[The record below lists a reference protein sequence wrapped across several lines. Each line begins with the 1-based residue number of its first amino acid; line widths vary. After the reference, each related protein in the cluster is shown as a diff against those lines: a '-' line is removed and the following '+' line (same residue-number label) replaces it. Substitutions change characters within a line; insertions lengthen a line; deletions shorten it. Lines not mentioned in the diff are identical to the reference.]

1 MLKAFIMIS
10 LTPNSMGKLVE
21 AVKSFPGVK
30 RILTL
35 TGEWDVCVEFEGEE
49 PQDLYNF
56 HAKMDGLVG
65 LIENTLTSV
74 VMKEFEP

>member
-10 LTPNSMGKLVE
+10 LTPNSMGKLTE
-21 AVKSFPGVK
+21 AVKKFPGVK

-35 TGEWDVCVEFEGEE
+35 TGEWDVCVEFEGETSE
-49 PQDLYNF
+49 DLYQF
-56 HAKMDGLVG
+56 HARMDELTG

>member
-10 LTPNSMGKLVE
+10 LRPNSMGKLVD

-49 PQDLYNF
+49 PQDLYVF
-56 HAKMDGLVG
+56 HTKMDSLVG

>member
-10 LTPNSMGKLVE
+10 LTPNSMGKLTE
-21 AVKSFPGVK
+21 AVCKFPGVK

-35 TGEWDVCVEFEGEE
+35 TGEYDVCVEFEGESAE
-49 PQDLYNF
+49 DLYKF
-56 HAKMDGLVG
+56 HARMDELTG
-65 LIENTLTSV
+65 LIENTVTSV

>member
-1 MLKAFIMIS
+1 MIS
-10 LTPNSMGKLVE
+10 LKPNSMGNLIKS
-21 AVKSFPGVK
+21 VKDFPGVK

-49 PQDLYNF
+49 PKDLYEF
-56 HAKMDGLVG
+56 HTRMDELVG
-65 LIENTLTSV
+65 LIENTVTSV